1 MPRQSDFLPTSISH
15 RFPAAFDCALP
26 VLTALALLAATP
38 AQAQTENP
46 APAAAENP
54 ASKIPVPQ
62 KRPQSEP
69 SVATTQD
76 QPASKAEPIDPSGT
90 TLVAIDEAAQLACER
105 QLNAMGVTFEKR
117 PPISDGNGCLVPAP
131 LEVSSLGASVSLK
144 PPAILNCSV
153 TLAVA
158 NWVKNVVQP
167 FAEKSF
173 PGKKLSAIRQASGY
187 VCRPRNNAESSKL
200 SEHATA
206 NAIDIA
212 GFEFDD
218 KSFHDVKIRQRTG
231 SLEEAFQKAVR
242 FSACLDFT
250 TVLGPLSDANHS
262 DHLHFDLAQR
272 RGGYRL
278 CQFPEIIGENR
289 VKSSAE

>member
-1 MPRQSDFLPTSISH
+1 MPRQSEFTSNKVRH
-15 RFPAAFDCALP
+15 RFLAAFDCALP
-26 VLTALALLAATP
+26 VLTALAMLAATL
-38 AQAQTENP
+38 AQAQTKNQNP
-46 APAAAENP
+46 SAGENP

-62 KRPQSEP
+62 KRPQQEMP
-69 SVATTQD
+69 AATTQG
-76 QPASKAEPIDPSGT
+76 QPASNAETSAPTGT

-105 QLNAMGVTFEKR
+105 QLNAMGVTFEKL
-117 PPISDGNGCLVPAP
+117 PPVSDGNGCLVPAP
-131 LEVSSLGASVSLK
+131 LEVSSLGVSVSLK

-153 TLAVA
+153 TLAAA

-167 FAEKSF
+167 FADKSF

-187 VCRPRNNAESSKL
+187 VCRPRNNAEGARL

-218 KSFHDVKIRQRTG
+218 KSFHEVKIRQRTG

-278 CQFPEIIGENR
+278 CQFPELTGESQA
-289 VKSSAE
+289 KPAE